1 MLDRRFTL
9 LLLFATACQK
19 DEPKVKATW
28 ELVLDVPPSVVAGED
43 VSYTLSAV
51 SSQGEVRTLDTWTI
65 RSDVEPELDWNE
77 NRIRPVKAS
86 PQVID
91 VEGSVEELGE
101 LLETR
106 AEIAVSPGPPTSLS
120 LELEARE
127 GSFEVG
133 DEIFTDVTITDA
145 YGNET
150 RDPWE
155 LSAEG
160 GDVALAGSSL
170 TFLSDGIYTIRATV
184 TGTEIYDDEG
194 PILVD
199 SSGPVFTMAFPEHV
213 DTTASNLGRVRGNVV
228 DLVSGVSFATLDG
241 EDLSFDELGD
251 FLVYRDLDFGIN
263 VMTLQAMDNDGNG
276 TELVNTVLCGDTL
289 THEEVVPE
297 GMVVHLGDG
306 EGGLEEITQ
315 GLDAVIDDIDI
326 TSSLPIE
333 IVASK
338 YDVAIVDVD
347 YRFDGVD
354 IEPSDGVLE
363 ATTSLS
369 NIEVDIE
376 GEVKAVF
383 WIDATGSVDVE
394 EVKVVVELEPVVY
407 SSGKLGVTVADTRV
421 TIEGLEMDFE
431 ASLFSVVE
439 AVGLDTVLEE
449 YVTSLLED
457 EIAAAVESAVSTQ
470 VEAALSSLSL
480 SYDIS
485 VMDRTYALE
494 GEFARVAIDEGGV
507 LLAMDIAITPES
519 PIEDPFIDG
528 SLYASY
534 VAPTMS
540 DLGGIAAGVNLDL
553 MNRILYLAWVE
564 GAMDYTLTSEQL
576 GLSPDALAL
585 VFPEATS
592 VTFAVEAMLPPVV
605 LPGDMI
611 TPMEAQIGALRILA
625 VDQENAT
632 LLDMSIGAVLDVD
645 LDADGDTLTP
655 SLEMVGDPWIEITE
669 VAEQSTGIVN
679 YDAMILLLLPQ
690 VVDNVAAALQV
701 ITLPSV
707 SGSTLSIDRIT
718 PYGEDGGYLTALG
731 TMDIAGD

>member
-213 DTTASNLGRVRGNVV
+213 DTTASSLGRVRGNVV

-297 GMVVHLGDG
+297 GMVVHLGEG
-306 EGGLEEITQ
+306 EGGLDEITQ

-394 EVKVVVELEPVVY
+394 EVRVVVELEPVVY
-407 SSGKLGVTVADTRV
+407 SSGRLGVTVADTRV

-431 ASLFSVVE
+431 ASLFEVVD
-439 AVGLDTVLEE
+439 AVGLDTALEE

-485 VMDRTYALE
+485 VMERTYALE

-625 VDQENAT
+625 VDQENET